1 MYSCEWDAAL
11 AHVEEQLR
19 IARRL
24 ALPHSEVFALESVA
38 ILHLQ
43 RGENEQAAA
52 AARAGLDLAR
62 EVGSRRYEAIL
73 LWVLGELSM
82 RSGDRDGAA
91 AHFAEGRAIMQATGI
106 GGFIGA
112 PLCAGEAKVAFD
124 PPAACRALAEG
135 EDWLAR
141 GSIGHCHYW
150 YRADA
155 IDVALALA
163 DHDLALHHCA
173 ALEAYAAAEPLPWSD
188 FHVARGRAMVA
199 FDRLPDEA
207 GRAALA
213 ALREQAVTLGFKS
226 ALPQIDA
233 ALRR

>member
-1 MYSCEWDAAL
+1 MDPRGSRAAQRRPRHRRR
-11 AHVEEQLR
+11 ALR
-19 IARRL
+19 R
-24 ALPHSEVFALESVA
+24 
-38 ILHLQ
+38 
-43 RGENEQAAA
+43 
-52 AARAGLDLAR
+52 RAGDR
-62 EVGSRRYEAIL
+62 PSNRHRRI
-73 LWVLGELSM
+73 
-82 RSGDRDGAA
+82 
-91 AHFAEGRAIMQATGI
+91 
-106 GGFIGA
+106 IGA
-112 PLCAGEAKVAFD
+112 PLCAGEAKVASD
-124 PPAACRALAEG
+124 PSAARRALAEG
-135 EDWLAR
+135 EAWLDR
-141 GSIGHCHYW
+141 GSLGHCHYW

-213 ALREQAVTLGFKS
+213 TLRERAVALGFKG
-226 ALPQIDA
+226 ALPAIDA